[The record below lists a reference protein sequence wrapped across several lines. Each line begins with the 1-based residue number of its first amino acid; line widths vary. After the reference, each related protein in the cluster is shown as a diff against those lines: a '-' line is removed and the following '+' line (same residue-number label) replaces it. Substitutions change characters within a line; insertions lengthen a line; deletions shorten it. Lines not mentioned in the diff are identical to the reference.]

1 MPRNKVLERAK
12 VTAPTGR
19 NEFDLSAIRNFTAL
33 AGYLN
38 LVYAQPVIA
47 GTHGRLNRATFTRTA
62 DVVSP
67 AFPKVTQ
74 HLDFF
79 IINIKSLWSYWENF
93 KLNINDL
100 KSSQLVQ
107 FDSQGASPVLG
118 VPAYVPTFDFAPK
131 PDPAHPQTN
140 RLDAAERIFP
150 LPSSPTVDDLNGIS
164 MKRNNALR
172 LFYGAGVGRTVHTGA
187 GTLAI
192 SSNVLNLFKLAAY
205 QKCYFEHYRN
215 TAYESNDP
223 YAYNLDW
230 VTNNGLVNVGGIIDE
245 TGSAGGY
252 TMQQLCTLR
261 KVNYRNDYFHNI
273 YPSLTYVSSAPT
285 GLDISLPSNIGGL
298 LTRSNSNNVDGSVSA
313 IGSYRDAQGD
323 LNGGVSLGGLT
334 NGRSVGI
341 SVQSIRAAFA
351 LDKLLRASAY
361 APKHVKD
368 QWKVQFG
375 VDIPDDSDMVS
386 RRLGSFQNDVI
397 FQEVTQTSPY
407 SGSELGDLGAK
418 GVGQGQMNDDIEF
431 YAQYDS
437 IIIGVQYFMPRA
449 IYDSFG
455 FDIWNVS
462 RARGDFYSRFF
473 ENLGL
478 RPLYAG
484 ELSTIGY
491 VRAGVLDPNTVLGFT
506 VPNQAL
512 KIGKDLN
519 LNEFQQEFERY
530 VVNDN
535 QDNVISEIST
545 NYLRSFTMHNTA
557 TKAAL
562 DGNGNISALYFKVN
576 PEDLDYIF
584 KSSVVPDHRLGFFQF
599 YGQLYV
605 KLLISAPMGVH
616 GQPHM

>member
-12 VTAPTGR
+12 VSAPTGR

-33 AGYLN
+33 AGYQN
-38 LVYAQPVIA
+38 LVFAQPVVA
-47 GTHGRLNRATFTRTA
+47 GTHGRLNRATFTRTS

-79 IINIKSLWSYWENF
+79 IVNIKSLWSYWENF

-100 KSSQLVQ
+100 KSTQLVG
-107 FDSQGASPVLG
+107 FDALGGAPDLSL
-118 VPAYVPTFDFAPK
+118 PAYAPSFNFGPI
-131 PDPAHPQTN
+131 PDPDHPQTN
-140 RLDAAERIFP
+140 RLEAAERIFP
-150 LPSSPTVDDLNGIS
+150 LPAGTPTLVQLQNVS

-172 LFYGAGVGRTVHTGA
+172 LFNAAGVGRTVIPPSPGSFTVSA
-187 GTLAI
+187 
-192 SSNVLNLFKLAAY
+192 NVLNLFKLAAY

-230 VTNNGLVNVGGIIDE
+230 VTNNGLVNVGGIIDL
-245 TGSAGGY
+245 TASAGLY

-273 YPSLTYVSSAPT
+273 YPSLNYVRTSPDGLSFNVPADVVGAPNNLSTNLFSLTTSTSLFGAGIPALNQTSANLST
-285 GLDISLPSNIGGL
+285 S
-298 LTRSNSNNVDGSVSA
+298 R
-313 IGSYRDAQGD
+313 QGI
-323 LNGGVSLGGLT
+323 T
-334 NGRSVGI
+334 
-341 SVQSIRAAFA
+341 VQSIRALFA
-351 LDKLLRASAY
+351 LDKLMRASAY

-368 QWKVQFG
+368 QWKAQFG

-386 RRLGSFQNDVI
+386 KRLGSFQNDVI

-407 SGSELGDLGAK
+407 STTDLGDLGAK
-418 GVGQGQMNDDIEF
+418 GVGQGQMNEDIEF

-437 IIIGVQYFMPRA
+437 IIIGIQYFMPRA

-455 FDIWNVS
+455 IDIWNVC
-462 RARGDFYSRFF
+462 RARGDFYSKFF

-478 RPLYAG
+478 RPLYAK
-484 ELSTIGY
+484 ELSSIGF
-491 VRAGVLDPNTVLGFT
+491 VRAGVLPPNTVIGYT
-506 VPNQAL
+506 VPNQVL
-512 KIGKDLN
+512 KLGKDLN
-519 LNEFQQEFERY
+519 MNEFQSEFEY
-530 VVNDN
+530 YYVNDD
-535 QDNVISEIST
+535 QDNVTSGVNT
-545 NYLRSFTMHNTA
+545 NYLRTFTMHNTA
-557 TKAAL
+557 TNAVV
-562 DGNGNISALYFKVN
+562 DSNGNISALYFKVN

-584 KSSVVPDHRLGFFQF
+584 KSPMPPDHRLGFFQF